1 VIVTETGAENLTA
14 AVPGDV
20 EAPYRS
26 FDSAGVNSVPVE
38 THRGSRSA
46 HDRAAR
52 GTARLGQVGIGHS
65 G

>member
-26 FDSAGVNSVPVE
+26 FDSAGVNSVPV
-38 THRGSRSA
+38 GNA
-46 HDRAAR
+46 P
-52 GTARLGQVGIGHS
+52 GK
-65 G
+65 